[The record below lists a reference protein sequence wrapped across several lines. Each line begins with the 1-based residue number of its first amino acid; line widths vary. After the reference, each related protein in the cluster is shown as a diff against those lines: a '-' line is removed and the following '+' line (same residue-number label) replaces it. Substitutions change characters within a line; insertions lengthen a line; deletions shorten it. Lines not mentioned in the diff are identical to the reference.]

1 MDLDKLLINGSIIR
15 SSNLKELLFKAGLK
29 ENRCEICNITEWQN
43 APIKCQLHHKDGD
56 KRNNTLENLQI
67 LCPNCHSQTDTYC
80 SSWKKNR
87 KIRYCER
94 CGKRLKG
101 DAKHCADCHHFISR
115 KVERPTL
122 ETLKEDFKALR
133 TFTSVGKKYGV
144 CGGSI
149 RKWCKG
155 YNWYPTK

>member
-1 MDLDKLLINGSIIR
+1 MDLDKLLTKESTIR
-15 SSNLKELLFKAGLK
+15 SSYLKELLFEAGIK
-29 ENRCEICNITEWQN
+29 ENKCEICGITEWQN
-43 APIKCQLHHKDGD
+43 APIKCHLHHKDGD

-67 LCPNCHSQTDTYC
+67 LCPNCHSQTDSYC
-80 SSWKKNR
+80 SSLKHC
-87 KIRYCER
+87 KIAYCKR

-101 DAKHCADCHHFISR
+101 NTQYCADCYHFARR

-122 ETLKEDFKALR
+122 EMLKEDFKKLH

-144 CGGSI
+144 SDTSI

-155 YNWYPTK
+155 YDWYPTK